1 MYDEI
6 VKLIK
11 KEEFKIAEQKL
22 NDVLN
27 IKDLSDAEQAKVHFL
42 IGYINTIYENKDKN
56 EYIAKKN
63 LLDNIK
69 SDYSEPEAYLLYSKI
84 EKDTNISINYLE
96 DGLKKF
102 NNHPKLLENLFGL
115 VEDFDKEKIL
125 RQIDESNLVDYDL
138 FMVIIEYL
146 VAKEKWANVKK
157 YSKKLLEHYR
167 LSTYAQ
173 NYIELLEV
181 YSNILGESEYD
192 SDLIICKLQRIIKTD
207 LDNDLNYSPYIA
219 IVYEYIKKGDIDSAN
234 IYFDKIPI
242 NNKIEDFFEGP
253 WSLITVDFSKVYK
266 KIFDKFIITYKRD
279 TTRRN
284 KSKILYIL
292 YLYSPS
298 EIYGIY
304 RYNKNDLLTLSKIY
318 KNLEFNMHI
327 AIALYYMKLHFD
339 MYDEAFETYFNIL
352 QNVSNFK
359 GYTISSDELFEK
371 ASNELLIKMSER
383 TKEFLNE
390 SEIYII
396 YHEELKEF
404 IKDLVEKLFEK
415 NLFKEIIKLI
425 DYIPISILNKLN
437 IAFELAYSYAEVQP
451 NDKALKIYENI
462 LSIDPN
468 NSSCLNNISLLYE
481 ELGDLDK
488 AFENIKRAKQIE
500 DNDINNR
507 NYERIKSKLDKSRL
521 EKREKENIKIQS
533 ICKNLN
539 LDKLE
544 EIGYDKDLQEKLNKI
559 SDVELKEI
567 LLRDLKECAYSVL
580 LEQNKSAII
589 ISGSIIEAILIY
601 KIKSE
606 GIEEY
611 DLIGLRN
618 RKKTCVKSID
628 SMVLDELLY
637 VANKLKLLSDTN
649 YYLSHFSRE
658 YRNVIHPNKEI
669 RNKMEINKENANLMW
684 KILKEIIYEL
694 L

>member
-1 MYDEI
+1 M
-6 VKLIK
+6 
-11 KEEFKIAEQKL
+11 
-22 NDVLN
+22 
-27 IKDLSDAEQAKVHFL
+27 
-42 IGYINTIYENKDKN
+42 
-56 EYIAKKN
+56 
-63 LLDNIK
+63 
-69 SDYSEPEAYLLYSKI
+69 
-84 EKDTNISINYLE
+84 
-96 DGLKKF
+96 
-102 NNHPKLLENLFGL
+102 
-115 VEDFDKEKIL
+115 
-125 RQIDESNLVDYDL
+125 
-138 FMVIIEYL
+138 
-146 VAKEKWANVKK
+146 
-157 YSKKLLEHYR
+157 
-167 LSTYAQ
+167 
-173 NYIELLEV
+173 
-181 YSNILGESEYD
+181 
-192 SDLIICKLQRIIKTD
+192 
-207 LDNDLNYSPYIA
+207 
-219 IVYEYIKKGDIDSAN
+219 
-234 IYFDKIPI
+234 
-242 NNKIEDFFEGP
+242 
-253 WSLITVDFSKVYK
+253 
-266 KIFDKFIITYKRD
+266 
-279 TTRRN
+279 
-284 KSKILYIL
+284 
-292 YLYSPS
+292 
-298 EIYGIY
+298 
-304 RYNKNDLLTLSKIY
+304 
-318 KNLEFNMHI
+318 
-327 AIALYYMKLHFD
+327 
-339 MYDEAFETYFNIL
+339 
-352 QNVSNFK
+352 
-359 GYTISSDELFEK
+359 
-371 ASNELLIKMSER
+371 
-383 TKEFLNE
+383 
-390 SEIYII
+390 
-396 YHEELKEF
+396 
-404 IKDLVEKLFEK
+404 
-415 NLFKEIIKLI
+415 
-425 DYIPISILNKLN
+425 N